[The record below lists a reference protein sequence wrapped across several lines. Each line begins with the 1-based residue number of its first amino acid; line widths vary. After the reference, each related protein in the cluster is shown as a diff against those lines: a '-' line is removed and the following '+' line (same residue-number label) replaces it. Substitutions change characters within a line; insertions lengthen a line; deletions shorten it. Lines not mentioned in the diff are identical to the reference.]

1 MAAVIVK
8 KHQAS
13 KKKIN
18 TEAEEDLDVNIMPP
32 PAQRLREGPMEKAR
46 LPLKTLKGH
55 RRV

>member
-1 MAAVIVK
+1 MIVK

-32 PAQRLREGPMEKAR
+32 PAQRLREGRMEKAR
-46 LPLKTLKGH
+46 LPLKNRKGH